1 MEESA
6 KQKASKSAP
15 ADESKRDYEVPR
27 LIRFGDVAKLTEAVA
42 GSIDDIL
49 SLGMKDTGQLG

>member
-15 ADESKRDYEVPR
+15 SDEPKRAYEVPR
-27 LIRFGDVAKLTEAVA
+27 LIRYGDVAKLTEGIG
-42 GSIDDIL
+42 GSIDDL
-49 SLGMKDTGQLG
+49 LGLGMKDTGQVG